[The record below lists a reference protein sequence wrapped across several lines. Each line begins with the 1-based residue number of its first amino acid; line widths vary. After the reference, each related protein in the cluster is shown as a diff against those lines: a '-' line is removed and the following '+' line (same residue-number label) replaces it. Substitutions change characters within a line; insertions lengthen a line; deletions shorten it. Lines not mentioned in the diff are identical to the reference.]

1 MTKLTRPKIPKFLT
15 LIVSERQKEIL
26 AAKIMNLPV
35 DLDNPIQV
43 DIGEKPKSRGLD
55 QNAYYWKRMSEI
67 SEQEFSN
74 GRQYAA
80 DIWHE
85 YCKRHVMPDRVETKS
100 GEVVSKW
107 IEMPDGQVVVIST
120 TELSKK
126 QFAQYTE
133 MCEAMGAELGVMFS
147 ANPRWE
153 ER

>member
-1 MTKLTRPKIPKFLT
+1 MTKLTRPKIPKFST

-35 DLDNPIQV
+35 DQDNPIQV
-43 DIGEKPKSRGLD
+43 DIGEKPKARGLD

-67 SEQEFSN
+67 SEQAFSN
-74 GRQYAA
+74 GRKYAA

-85 YCKRHVMPDRVETKS
+85 YCKRHVMPDQVETKN
-100 GEVVSKW
+100 GEMVSKW
-107 IEMPDGQVVVIST
+107 IEMPDGNVAVIST
-120 TELSKK
+120 TELGKK